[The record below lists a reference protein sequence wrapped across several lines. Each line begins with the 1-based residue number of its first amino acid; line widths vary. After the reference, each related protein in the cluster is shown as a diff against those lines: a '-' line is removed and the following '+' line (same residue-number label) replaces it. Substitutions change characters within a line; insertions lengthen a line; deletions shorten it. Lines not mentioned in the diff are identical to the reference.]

1 MAAEDQEDPLIKAL
15 PPASDYL
22 TYLTILEYQLT
33 PVRLPILHRVLQ
45 DETLTTNIGW
55 DLVQL
60 LLPLLPASEDC
71 LQDIARLGNPRE
83 VILRVSDALMTLQPS
98 LDEEENEATVSD
110 EDYPQLDTS
119 LDSAEKP
126 VPLHILQFNSLVSM
140 LTVLH
145 ARIKTKYPSRFI
157 ATSLHAALEAY
168 TEYPTLET
176 TTAIVEYLRD
186 ISGNKRPA
194 LPPRNA
200 SEQLIQRTTGA
211 QAPDPE
217 AEDEAHPE
225 NSTAQETALIQKLV
239 QFGLMEALKI
249 FLLHCTGKAPPGMQ
263 WTIRVQEKLDKDS
276 APSPFDLGDYFSRIE
291 HAKERDT
298 TVGKILALSRD
309 FGLESKDLLQVALNR
324 GDSDASPLDF
334 ENLPKS
340 AAEIPLEP
348 HGCLIMLA
356 ARYSTAVL
364 FDSTQP
370 ETNTSVYRNI
380 PNIFENFLR
389 SNEKESI
396 KDVAAEAPIPLL
408 DSLLVL
414 ALISIH
420 REPNSMV
427 RDEYS
432 FKQLLLTIVACVRV
446 PSMRRLSRVE
456 RVPLALF
463 HTYPNAQT
471 KYDLIFSIFSDDEL
485 QYAREPAISWLKQEL
500 LSTTQDIV
508 ESVIPNPFMKSDSFS
523 TLFRAIYK
531 PLPSSYSSLSSLS
544 TSALFAEVINFTQHD
559 STLYIS
565 ALNFYYLLCKSDVL
579 RQGLKLQELN
589 AGFRRDYLN
598 PMKAFA
604 QSVTKDPTI
613 GERVEKE
620 FDEGLAHMSKSV
632 ADVVLHVIGE
642 IEIVEWE
649 DSTHSA

>member
-1 MAAEDQEDPLIKAL
+1 MAAEDHEDPLIKAL

-33 PVRLPILHRVLQ
+33 PSRLPILHRVLQ

-55 DLVQL
+55 DLVHL

-98 LDEEENEATVSD
+98 LDEEDNEAAAST
-110 EDYPQLDTS
+110 EDSPQLDTP
-119 LDSAEKP
+119 LASAEKP

-176 TTAIVEYLRD
+176 TTAIVEFLRD

-200 SEQLIQRTTGA
+200 SEQLIQRTAGA

-225 NSTAQETALIQKLV
+225 SSTAQETALIQKLV
-239 QFGLMEALKI
+239 QFGLMEVLKI

-263 WTIRVQEKLDKDS
+263 WTIRVEEKLDKGS
-276 APSPFDLGDYFSRIE
+276 APSPFDLGDYFSRTE
-291 HAKERDT
+291 HTKERDT

-309 FGLESKDLLQVALNR
+309 FGIETEDLLQVALNR
-324 GDSDASPLDF
+324 GYSDASPLDF

-370 ETNTSVYRNI
+370 ETNTSVYTNI
-380 PNIFENFLR
+380 PKIFENFLT

-396 KDVAAEAPIPLL
+396 KEVAAEAPIPLL
-408 DSLLVL
+408 DSLMTLT
-414 ALISIH
+414 LISTH
-420 REPNSMV
+420 HDPNSMIL
-427 RDEYS
+427 DENS
-432 FKQLLLTIVACVRV
+432 FKKLLLTIVACVRV
-446 PSMRRLSRVE
+446 PSMCRLSRVE
-456 RVPLALF
+456 RVPSALF
-463 HTYPNAQT
+463 HAYPNAQA

-485 QYAREPAISWLKQEL
+485 QYARESAISWLKQEL
-500 LSTTQDIV
+500 LSTTQNALASD
-508 ESVIPNPFMKSDSFS
+508 IPNPFIKPNSFS

-531 PLPSSYSSLSSLS
+531 PLPNSYSSLASLS
-544 TSALFAEVINFTQHD
+544 TSALLAELINFTQRD

-565 ALNFYYLLCKSDVL
+565 SLNFYYLLCKSDVL
-579 RQGLKLQELN
+579 RQGLGIQELD
-589 AGFRRDYLN
+589 ADFRRDYLN
-598 PMKAFA
+598 PMKVCA
-604 QSVTKDPTI
+604 QSLTNDPTI
-613 GERVEKE
+613 SEKVEKE
-620 FDEGLAHMSKSV
+620 FDEGLAHLSKSV
-632 ADVVLHVIGE
+632 ADIVLHVVGE

-649 DSTHSA
+649 D